1 MVNVKL
7 GKEMRNDVINMSR
20 VRDKENNLS
29 P

>member
-1 MVNVKL
+1 MVNVKP